1 MVDPGDGG
9 QLGRS
14 RRAGEPLGVGRVGLV
29 EHDRAVGSDLG
40 SGAVVDRRG
49 RVQPER
55 GVTVL
60 VVVGVEE
67 RGTERAGVVDR
78 PEPLG
83 ERRAVLKRLELGLG
97 VGVVVGDVG
106 REWDR
111 TTPRSTRSCATGL
124 LVIEEPRSAWITQ
137 GAAPTPAMVA
147 AMNASASSADSP
159 GATSHPGA

>member
-9 QLGRS
+9 QLGRG
-14 RRAGEPLGVGRVGLV
+14 RRAGEPLGGGRVGLV
-29 EHDRAVGSDLG
+29 EHNRAVGSDLG

-67 RGTERAGVVDR
+67 CGAERTGVVDR

-83 ERRAVLKRLELGLG
+83 NAGQYLSVLN
-97 VGVVVGDVG
+97 
-106 REWDR
+106 W
-111 TTPRSTRSCATGL
+111 
-124 LVIEEPRSAWITQ
+124 
-137 GAAPTPAMVA
+137 
-147 AMNASASSADSP
+147 ASE
-159 GATSHPGA
+159 